1 MQMSAAT
8 YSFLHDAWIANPF
21 DSDAAKRH
29 SSYSGYAGGE
39 LSRLL
44 ETAPL
49 GAFAHVAHDA
59 FREWVLDPEFSCL
72 AGRSAL
78 HRLTY
83 RFGAYEKLDDDDV
96 TAGLARDLYAFA
108 TERAGFR
115 SDFTTFA
122 AVFRG
127 DRELDERA
135 FEARL
140 WSQLQR
146 LHDLDAHYHAWDE
159 RVVSNPGDA
168 EFSFSVAGTAYFVVG
183 MHPQASR
190 RARRFAWP
198 ALVFNAHEQ
207 FERLRRSG
215 TLSGLQLRIR
225 QREIALDGS
234 INVNLSEY
242 GNVSEAQQ
250 YSGRA
255 TAAGW
260 TCPFRPQ
267 R

>member
-1 MQMSAAT
+1 MQMTAAT
-8 YSFLHDAWIANPF
+8 YSYLHDAWVANPF

-29 SSYSGYAGGE
+29 SSYSGFAGGE

-59 FREWVLDPEFSCL
+59 FREWVLNPEFSCL

-78 HRLTY
+78 NRLTY
-83 RFGAYEKLDDDDV
+83 RFGAYEQLDDQDV

-115 SDFTTFA
+115 SDFTTFV

-146 LHDLDAHYHAWDE
+146 LHDLDARYHAWDE

-168 EFSFSVAGTAYFVVG
+168 DFSFSVAGTAYFVVG

-198 ALVFNAHEQ
+198 ALAFNAHEQ
-207 FERLRRSG
+207 FEQLRKSG
-215 TLSGLQLRIR
+215 TLTGLQQQIR

-234 INVNLSEY
+234 INANLSEY
-242 GNVSEAQQ
+242 GHTPEAQQ

-255 TAAGW
+255 TGAGW
-260 TCPFRPQ
+260 TCPFRP

>member
-1 MQMSAAT
+1 MTAVT
-8 YSFLHDAWIANPF
+8 HPYLHNAWVANPF

-29 SSYSGYAGGE
+29 SSYSGFDNGE
-39 LSRLL
+39 LTRLL

-78 HRLTY
+78 HRSTY
-83 RFGAYEKLDDDDV
+83 RFGAYERLDDEDV

-108 TERAGFR
+108 AERAGFR
-115 SDFTTFA
+115 SGFTTFA

-127 DRELDERA
+127 DRDLDEPA

-146 LHDLDAHYHAWDE
+146 LHDLDARYHPWDE
-159 RVVSNPGDA
+159 RVASNPGDA

-183 MHPQASR
+183 MHPHASR

-198 ALVFNAHEQ
+198 ALVFNAHDQ
-207 FERLRRSG
+207 FEQLRKAG
-215 TLSGLQLRIR
+215 TLAGLQRQIR
-225 QREIALDGS
+225 QREIALDGTL
-234 INVNLSEY
+234 NANLSEY
-242 GNVSEAQQ
+242 GEASEALQ

-255 TAAGW
+255 NSAGW

>member
-8 YSFLHDAWIANPF
+8 YSYLHDAWVSNPF

-29 SSYSGYAGGE
+29 SSYSGFAGGE

-72 AGRSAL
+72 AGRSAF

-83 RFGAYEKLDDDDV
+83 RFGAYEQLDDAGV
-96 TAGLARDLYAFA
+96 TEGLARDLYAFA
-108 TERAGFR
+108 TERAGFH
-115 SDFTTFA
+115 SDFTSFV

-127 DRELDERA
+127 DRELDEPA

-146 LHDLDAHYHAWDE
+146 LHDLDARYHAWDE
-159 RVVSNPGDA
+159 RVGSNPGDPD
-168 EFSFSVAGTAYFVVG
+168 FSFSVAGTAYFVVG

-207 FERLRRSG
+207 FEHLRKSG
-215 TLSGLQLRIR
+215 TLAGLKQRIR

-234 INVNLSEY
+234 VNANLSDY
-242 GNVSEAQQ
+242 GKASDAQQ